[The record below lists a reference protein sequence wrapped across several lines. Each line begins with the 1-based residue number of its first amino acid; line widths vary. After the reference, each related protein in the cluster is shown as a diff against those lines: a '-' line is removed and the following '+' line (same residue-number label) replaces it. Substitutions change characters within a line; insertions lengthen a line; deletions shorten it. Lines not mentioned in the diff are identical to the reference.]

1 MLSEIATDPKVD
13 NEEKRKMVE
22 MLKRFE
28 DAQIE
33 GEHALEELKR
43 QEEEEDDELIT
54 ALRDVDLGELPSMR
68 LLGAHSRCT
77 DTIESND
84 LLRLLPPE
92 HRDAF
97 IAALRNPDS
106 DAAKRL
112 LDAAVAD
119 DDDRP
124 ELLPWWER
132 QALQEGDETL
142 ADENY
147 EPVPSFVD
155 EGLVAAISP
164 PAGAGLNLAYNVLA
178 IW

>member
-1 MLSEIATDPKVD
+1 
-13 NEEKRKMVE
+13 
-22 MLKRFE
+22 
-28 DAQIE
+28 
-33 GEHALEELKR
+33 
-43 QEEEEDDELIT
+43 
-54 ALRDVDLGELPSMR
+54 MR
-68 LLGAHSRCT
+68 LLVAHSRCT

-92 HRDAF
+92 HRNAF

-164 PAGAGLNLAYNVLA
+164 PAGAGLNLAYNALA